1 VGLNCALGAGAFR
14 EYIGELSRI
23 ADCFVS
29 IYPNAGL
36 PNEFGDFDD
45 TPEYMREVLG
55 EYAES
60 GYLNIVGGCCGTTP
74 LYIQQFAKAVSG
86 LRPRKVPKIARTC
99 RLSGLEPLNITPER
113 SFINIGERTNV
124 TGSRRFAR
132 LILND
137 DYQEAV
143 KVAWEQVDNGA
154 QLIDVNMDEGM
165 LDAEEAMVKFL
176 NLIGTEPDIAR
187 VPVVIDSSRWSV
199 IEAGLRCV
207 QGKPVVNS
215 ISLKEGQES
224 FIHQA
229 KLARRYGAA
238 VIVMAFDEKGQADT
252 VERKIAICQRAYE
265 ILTGRVGLPPEDII
279 FDPNIFA
286 VATGIEEH
294 NEYGRAYIEATRQI
308 KGSLPYAQVSG
319 GVSNISFSFRGNNTV
334 REAIHSAFL
343 YHAIRAGMDM
353 GIVNAGQLAV
363 YEELE
368 PELLQ
373 RVEDVLFN
381 RRPDSTERLVDYAGT
396 VRGERVR
403 QEKELLWRDTPVEKR
418 LGYALV
424 HGIGDYIVEDTEE
437 ARGQSEKTIDV
448 IEGPLME
455 GMNIV
460 GDLFAEGKMFLPQ
473 VVKSARVMKQ
483 AVAYLVPFLEAE
495 TTVSGSGTKGKIL
508 LATVKGDVHDI
519 GKKIVGVIL
528 GCNNYEIVDL
538 GVMVPVNKLLEEAA
552 SQKVD
557 VIGLSGLITP
567 SLEEMRYVA
576 AEMEREG
583 LDLPLLIGG
592 ATTSK
597 VHTAVKIEP
606 NYSGPV
612 VYVTDASRAV
622 GVVANLLREGS
633 KETFASEVR
642 TEYEKIREGHAGRR
656 ARKRLIPLA
665 EAQQR
670 SLKTD
675 WDVYRPPVPTFT
687 GTRIFEK
694 YDLTE
699 IYHTIDWSPFFKGWE
714 LSGRFPES
722 LEDAT
727 VGEAATALYRD
738 AQELLE
744 RLIGEELI
752 EARGVLGIFEA
763 NSIGDDIALYTDGM
777 MKEQLAVIHTIR
789 QQMEKP
795 PGRPNLALADFVS
808 PKESGV
814 PDFLGAFAVTTG
826 IGLDKVVRRFE
837 EEHDDYQAIMAK
849 ALADRLAEAFAE
861 HLHARVRREFWGYSP
876 NEELDNK
883 ALINE
888 KYRGIRPAPGY
899 PACPDHTEKGTLFEL
914 LDVQANT
921 SITLTETYAMLPA
934 ASVSGFYF
942 SHTGSRYFG
951 VGRIGRDQV
960 EDYAARKNM
969 DLATAERWLAPVLGY
984 DN

>member
-1 VGLNCALGAGAFR
+1 GAFR
-14 EYIGELSRI
+14 EYIGELSRL

-45 TPEYMREVLG
+45 TPEYMRDVLG

-60 GYLNIVGGCCGTTP
+60 GFVNIVGGCCGTTP
-74 LYIQQFAKAVSG
+74 AYIRQFAEAVSD
-86 LRPRKVPKIARTC
+86 LQPRQTPIIPRFC

-143 KVAWEQVDNGA
+143 KVARGQVDNGA
-154 QLIDVNMDEGM
+154 QMIDVNMDEGM
-165 LDAEEAMVKFL
+165 LDAEAAMVRFL
-176 NLIGTEPDIAR
+176 NLIATEPDIAR
-187 VPVVIDSSRWSV
+187 VPVVIDSSRWPV
-199 IEAGLRCV
+199 IEAGLKCV

-215 ISLKEGQES
+215 ISLKEGEEP

-229 KLARRYGAA
+229 ELARRYGAA
-238 VIVMAFDEKGQADT
+238 VIVMAFDEEGQAGT
-252 VERKIAICQRAYE
+252 VERKMAICGRAYE
-265 ILTGRVGLPPEDII
+265 ILTGRVGFPPEDII

-308 KGSLPYAQVSG
+308 KGTLPHALVSG

-343 YHAIRAGMDM
+343 YQAIKAGMNM

-363 YEELE
+363 YEEVD
-368 PELLQ
+368 PELLE

-381 RRPDSTERLVDYAGT
+381 RRPDATERLVSYAET
-396 VRGERVR
+396 VKGESTRP
-403 QEKELLWRDTPVEKR
+403 ELALGWRDAPVQER
-418 LGYALV
+418 LAHALV
-424 HGIGDYIVEDTEE
+424 HGISDFIVDDTEE
-437 ARGQSEKTIDV
+437 ARGQFEQTIEV
-448 IEGPLME
+448 IEGPLMD
-455 GMNIV
+455 GMNTV
-460 GDLFAEGKMFLPQ
+460 GDLFGEGKMFLPQ

-483 AVAYLVPFLEAE
+483 AVAHLVPFLEAE
-495 TTVSGSGTKGKIL
+495 SAATGAITRGKIL

-519 GKKIVGVIL
+519 GKSIVGVIL

-576 AEMEREG
+576 SEMEREG

-622 GVVANLLREGS
+622 GVVANLLSEGK

-642 TEYEKIREGHAGRR
+642 TEYAKIREGHAGRR

-665 EAQQR
+665 EARQR
-670 SLKTD
+670 GLKTD
-675 WDVYRPPVPTFT
+675 WDVYQPPVPALT
-687 GTRIFEK
+687 GIRIFEK

-699 IYHTIDWSPFFKGWE
+699 LYRAIDWSPFFKVWE
-714 LSGRFPES
+714 LSGRFPEI

-727 VGEAATALYRD
+727 VGDAATALYQD

-744 RLIGEELI
+744 RLTGEGLI
-752 EARGVLGIFEA
+752 EARGVL
-763 NSIGDDIALYTDGM
+763 
-777 MKEQLAVIHTIR
+777 
-789 QQMEKP
+789 
-795 PGRPNLALADFVS
+795 
-808 PKESGV
+808 
-814 PDFLGAFAVTTG
+814 
-826 IGLDKVVRRFE
+826 
-837 EEHDDYQAIMAK
+837 
-849 ALADRLAEAFAE
+849 
-861 HLHARVRREFWGYSP
+861 
-876 NEELDNK
+876 
-883 ALINE
+883 
-888 KYRGIRPAPGY
+888 
-899 PACPDHTEKGTLFEL
+899 
-914 LDVQANT
+914 
-921 SITLTETYAMLPA
+921 
-934 ASVSGFYF
+934 
-942 SHTGSRYFG
+942 
-951 VGRIGRDQV
+951 
-960 EDYAARKNM
+960 
-969 DLATAERWLAPVLGY
+969 
-984 DN
+984 